1 MKTLEIKLEENKKP
15 KVVKIK
21 QSGGIGT
28 LNMHDLIKGL
38 AIAGISGAWVVIYQS
53 VSVWING
60 DPFTIVLEDVARA
73 GVSGIIGYLSYNFF
87 QKPKVV
93 INAKELK

>member
-1 MKTLEIKLEENKKP
+1 MKTIEVKLDENKKP
-15 KVVKIK
+15 KFVKVK

-28 LNMHDLIKGL
+28 LNTHDLIKGL

-60 DPFTIVLEDVARA
+60 DPFSIVLEDVARA
-73 GVSGIIGYLSYNFF
+73 AVSGIIGYLSYNFF

-93 INAKELK
+93 INAKELQ